1 MRAITLDNKSNNT
14 KIVTNPIFLYK
25 QNNKKEILFDK

>member
-1 MRAITLDNKSNNT
+1 MRAILMDNKSNNT

-25 QNNKKEILFDK
+25 QIKKKEMLFD